1 MMMAF
6 DSAYQVGTVHVANN
20 NIGIYEMH
28 IDTPVLKHSSYTSM
42 DYSNSIKAFEVNKPT
57 TTHLHPPSLTSTHP
71 HPPPTYSKYFHTH
84 AHPPK
89 IMPHTPPLI
98 LPTQNNVSPTQNNPH
113 LLKIMPH

>member
-20 NIGIYEMH
+20 NIGIYEKY

-57 TTHLHPPSLTSTHP
+57 TTHLHPP
-71 HPPPTYSKYFHTH
+71 PPTPTYSKYFYTH

-113 LLKIMPH
+113 